1 MNNNKNRLA
10 RRLDCAAHAALLL
23 VVMLVFADLGF
34 VVLHLINSLT
44 PFPNDPL
51 FSLEKDRGYPE
62 VFQYLKWFWIVL
74 LFGYLALLRRSPTYL
89 AWAMVFAYFLADDAL
104 ALHERVG
111 ALFAVHLDIAP
122 PFGLRV
128 EDVGEL
134 AASAA
139 MGVLLLAL
147 VCWGYLAGRPAFKK
161 ISHDTLLLIGALVFF
176 GVGFD
181 MAHIIIPLGE
191 AGDLLFSVLED
202 GGEMLVASA
211 TLGYVLM
218 LGLRPETEK
227 AYLFDYLQAL
237 WMNRRRVQ
245 QQHLQPATNSR

>member
-10 RRLDCAAHAALLL
+10 HSLDCSAQAALLL
-23 VVMLVFADLGF
+23 VVMLVLADVGF
-34 VVLHLINSLT
+34 VTLHLINSLT

-62 VFQYLKWFWIVL
+62 VYQYLKWFWIVL

-89 AWAMVFAYFLADDAL
+89 AWALVFAYFLADDAL

-111 ALFAVHLDIAP
+111 ALFAAHLDIAP

-128 EDVGEL
+128 EDIGEL

-139 MGVLLLAL
+139 MGVLLLAF
-147 VCWGYLAGRPAFKK
+147 VCWSYLAGRPAFKK

-181 MAHIIIPLGE
+181 MAHVILPLGE
-191 AGDLLFSVLED
+191 AADLLFGVLED

-211 TLGYVLM
+211 TLSYVLL
-218 LGLRPETEK
+218 LGLRPETDK
-227 AYLFDYLQAL
+227 AYLFDYLRAR
-237 WMNRRRVQ
+237 WANRRRPQ
-245 QQHLQPATNSR
+245 QQLRPVTSSR